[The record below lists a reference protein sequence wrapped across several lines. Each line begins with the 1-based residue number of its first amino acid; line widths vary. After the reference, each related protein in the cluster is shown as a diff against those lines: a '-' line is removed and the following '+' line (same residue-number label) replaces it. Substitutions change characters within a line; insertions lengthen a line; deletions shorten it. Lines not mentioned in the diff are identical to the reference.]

1 MNAAGKILL
10 VAAAVLALLG
20 VGALVLS
27 WLGFD
32 RLPGTLS
39 WKSGNA
45 TLYIPLGLMVV
56 VSIVGTILLN
66 VFFRR

>member
-27 WLGFD
+27 WLGGE